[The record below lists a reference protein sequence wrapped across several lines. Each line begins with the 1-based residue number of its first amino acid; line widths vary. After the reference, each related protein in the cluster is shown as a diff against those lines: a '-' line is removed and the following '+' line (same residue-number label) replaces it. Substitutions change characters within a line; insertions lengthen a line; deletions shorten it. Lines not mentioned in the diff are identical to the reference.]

1 MTKNKNLN
9 ELGTEYEKAASVV
22 KTRLDRKRAEL
33 KSLKNSTCSLE
44 AYNLKR
50 EIKSLYIEYRQA
62 VEIAGYLKGYYEPHI
77 GKREIFAY

>member
-9 ELGTEYEKAASVV
+9 ELGNEYEVAAAIV
-22 KTRLDRKRAEL
+22 KTRLDEKKEEL
-33 KSLKNSTCSLE
+33 KSLKNRTCSLE

>member
-9 ELGTEYEKAASVV
+9 ELGNEYEAAASIV
-22 KTRLDRKRAEL
+22 KTRLDEKKEEL
-33 KSLKNSTCSLE
+33 KSLKNRTCSLE